1 MKNKNDRDLFICKLV
16 VKNFPSRIELYQ
28 MLDNFISKNKFTK
41 DYKADNNDTSVQFRF
56 NNPVNKKFILFKRN

>member
-1 MKNKNDRDLFICKLV
+1 MKNPKEKEKDLFICKLI

-28 MLDNFISKNKFTK
+28 MLDNFITKHNYVK

-56 NNPVNKKFILFKRN
+56 NNPVKFL

>member
-1 MKNKNDRDLFICKLV
+1 MKNTKDKDVFICKLV

-28 MLDNFISKNKFTK
+28 MLDNFITKNKFTK

-56 NNPVNKKFILFKRN
+56 NNPVNTNFILFTN